1 MLKIND
7 CLSLVMVRE
16 VVLHY
21 VFDWFKFCDDL
32 INLVVSCLSDCV
44 KATNDYGFCR
54 DQCIKKAVRYGEKH
68 GVSEEIVKRILG
80 L

>member
-21 VFDWFKFCDDL
+21 EFDWFKFCDDL
-32 INLVVSCLSDCV
+32 INVFVSCFDDCV
-44 KATNDYGFCR
+44 KATNDYGMCK
-54 DQCIKKAVRYGEKH
+54 DQCIKKAVKYGRER

>member
-7 CLSLVMVRE
+7 CLSLVMVRDI
-16 VVLHY
+16 VLHY
-21 VFDWFKFCDDL
+21 EFDWIKFCNDL
-32 INLVVSCLSDCV
+32 INLVASCLSDCA
-44 KATNDYGFCR
+44 KATNDYGMCK
-54 DQCIKKAVRYGEKH
+54 DQCLKKAVRYGRER

>member
-21 VFDWFKFCDDL
+21 VFDWFKFCNDL
-32 INLVVSCLSDCV
+32 INLVVSCLNDCA
-44 KATNDYGFCR
+44 KATNDYVMCK
-54 DQCIKKAVRYGEKH
+54 DQCIKKAVKYGRER

>member
-7 CLSLVMVRE
+7 CLSLAMVRE
-16 VVLHY
+16 VMLHY
-21 VFDWFKFCDDL
+21 EFDWFKFCNDL
-32 INLVVSCLSDCV
+32 INLVVSCLNDCA
-44 KATNDYGFCR
+44 KATNDYGMCK
-54 DQCIKKAVRYGEKH
+54 DQCIKKAVKYGRER